1 MKISI
6 IGTGYVGSV
15 TGICFAEMGHQIY
28 FVDIDQT
35 KLNAINSGKSPV
47 FEPDLD
53 DLLVK
58 NRTMIT
64 TTTEISEA
72 VDRTDL
78 TMICVG
84 TPQNTDGSSDL
95 RFINDA
101 AHKIDLMSHL
111 C

>member
-15 TGICFAEMGHQIY
+15 TGVCFAEMGHQIY
-28 FVDIDQT
+28 FMDIDQT
-35 KLNAINSGKSPV
+35 KLNAINSGKSPI

-58 NRTMIT
+58 NRKRIIT
-64 TTTEISEA
+64 TTDISEA
-72 VDRTDL
+72 VNQTDL

-84 TPQNTDGSSDL
+84 TPKKRMVRVIYGLS
-95 RFINDA
+95 
-101 AHKIDLMSHL
+101 LML
-111 C
+111 CTK

>member
-15 TGICFAEMGHQIY
+15 TGVCFAEMGHQIH

-35 KLNAINSGKSPV
+35 KLNAINSGKSPI

-58 NRTMIT
+58 NRKRIT
-64 TTTEISEA
+64 TTTDISEA
-72 VDRTDL
+72 VRQTDL

-84 TPQNTDGSSDL
+84 TPQKTDGSSDL
-95 RFINDA
+95 RFI
-101 AHKIDLMSHL
+101 IDVRTFNRKSAE
-111 C
+111 